1 VSLTAVAVIPV
12 QAPTGTGTGE
22 TTGERLAGDLVDAR
36 SAIEVARMATD
47 LQGSAAKFRY

>member
-12 QAPTGTGTGE
+12 QAPTGTGE